1 MLVLSQMQY
10 NLPKVQ
16 VVPDCDHGSEYGS
29 SLGHEVYADDD
40 DSAEGTEDGMD
51 RSQYPIRSTASVTV
65 PGRVAAGG
73 SLYPGY
79 SSGSFAG
86 SPSMLSRPPA
96 ATSRMAGGWGGGSVT
111 GVRAR
116 EPLGEGDETRVDSG
130 VYASSKIVMEVSW
143 NKLPMP
149 FASIDPLRSCCASAT
164 NSQTIFSLAAGP
176 RDGQH

>member
-1 MLVLSQMQY
+1 MQY

-29 SLGHEVYADDD
+29 SMGHDIYADED

-51 RSQYPIRSTASVTV
+51 RSQYPVRSTASVTV

-73 SLYPGY
+73 SRYPGGY

-96 ATSRMAGGWGGGSVT
+96 TTSRMAGGWGGGSIT
-111 GVRAR
+111 GVRER
-116 EPLGEGDETRVDSG
+116 EPLGEGNEMRVDSG
-130 VYASSKIVMEVSW
+130 VYASSKVVMEVS
-143 NKLPMP
+143 
-149 FASIDPLRSCCASAT
+149 
-164 NSQTIFSLAAGP
+164 
-176 RDGQH
+176 